1 MAYKALYRTYR
12 PRDFDEVAGQE
23 HITRTFKNAL
33 SKNKLAHAYL
43 FSGPRGTGKTSVAK
57 IIAKA
62 VNCENA
68 PVKNPCNQC
77 EVCLGIENNTI
88 NDVIEIDAASNNGVE
103 EIREIRDKV
112 KYLPGVANYK
122 VYIIDEV
129 HMLSTGAFNALLK
142 TLEEPPKHVIFI
154 LATTEPHK
162 VPATIH
168 SRCQRFDFRGIQ
180 SSEMLKRLELI
191 IDQENIAI
199 DEDAKRLI
207 VESSAGG
214 MRDAISLLDQ
224 VMAFSEGTITKEA
237 IHAIKGTV
245 AEETILEIA
254 KAIRDEDAVKA
265 LHALNRLIEDGK
277 ESQNII
283 NDLITFYRDLLY
295 VKNTDDDEGKSLFK
309 IAAFKDLARSTSN
322 PELFHYMDILNET
335 KQAMRFATDGKLYLE
350 LAFIKMVDDVLK
362 EEARDRQDVNEAKAA
377 IEALEKKVQTLE
389 ASFKE
394 APPNDKASKHSDETS
409 PADKVFDA
417 LENPTQKATE
427 ETPSEKEGKVQ
438 TPSFLERESSESDAP
453 EESSSEPKANSE
465 DQSERLEK
473 EDESSKPKDK
483 FEFLYEKYSKKHYRT
498 FDIHYVEDV
507 LNTGDR
513 EIKIDMVKKWYDI
526 ERFVDADDLD
536 YAKMITDGTLVA
548 TNGVMNIVTYDSPV
562 VCNRLMQPSI
572 KQKLIGILEAF
583 FGRKMMFMAL
593 PKDVWE
599 RISKEFIK
607 KFRSQKD
614 STSFITLEPIN
625 HPRLVEIPQEEK
637 DFDDVTSSGI
647 KEAQKYFGDIVK
659 EKKGE

>member
-77 EVCLGIENNTI
+77 DVCLGIENNTI

-112 KYLPGVANYK
+112 KYLPGVAKYK

-162 VPATIH
+162 VPSTIH

-191 IDQENIAI
+191 IDKEGIAI

-224 VMAFSEGTITKEA
+224 VMAFSEGTVTKEA

-277 ESQNII
+277 ESQNIM

-295 VKNTDDDEGKSLFK
+295 VKNTEDDEGKSLFK
-309 IAAFKDLARSTSN
+309 LTAFKDLAQTTSN

-362 EEARDRQDVNEAKAA
+362 EEVRDRQEVNEAKTA
-377 IEALEKKVQTLE
+377 IEALEKKVEQLE
-389 ASFKE
+389 ANMKE
-394 APPNDKASKHSDETS
+394 APPKATSTDHSTETS

-417 LENPTQKATE
+417 LENPDHETADEPSGEAE
-427 ETPSEKEGKVQ
+427 EKVK
-438 TPSFLERESSESDAP
+438 TPSFLERESDDKDKLEDAP
-453 EESSSEPKANSE
+453 AESKPDTEEDSASKEKKEEP
-465 DQSERLEK
+465 
-473 EDESSKPKDK
+473 SKPKDK
-483 FEFLYEKYSKKHYRT
+483 FEFLYDKYSKKHYRT

-548 TNGVMNIVTYDSPV
+548 TNGVMNIVT
-562 VCNRLMQPSI
+562 
-572 KQKLIGILEAF
+572 
-583 FGRKMMFMAL
+583 
-593 PKDVWE
+593 
-599 RISKEFIK
+599 
-607 KFRSQKD
+607 
-614 STSFITLEPIN
+614 
-625 HPRLVEIPQEEK
+625 
-637 DFDDVTSSGI
+637 
-647 KEAQKYFGDIVK
+647 
-659 EKKGE
+659 

>member
-68 PVKNPCNQC
+68 PVKNPCNNC
-77 EVCLGIENNTI
+77 DICRGIDDNTI
-88 NDVIEIDAASNNGVE
+88 NDVIEIDAASNNGVD

-112 KYLPGVANYK
+112 KYLPGVAKYK

-142 TLEEPPKHVIFI
+142 TLEEPPKHAIFI

-162 VPATIH
+162 VPSTIH

-180 SSEMLKRLELI
+180 PSEMMKRLNLI
-191 IDQENIAI
+191 IENESI
-199 DEDAKRLI
+199 DIEEDAKRLI
-207 VESSAGG
+207 IESSAGG

-224 VMAFSEGTITKEA
+224 VMAFSEGTINKEA

-265 LHALNRLIEDGK
+265 LHALNRLIEEGK

-283 NDLITFYRDLLY
+283 NDLITFYRDVLY
-295 VKNTDDDEGKSLFK
+295 VKNTGDHEGKTLYGLSQFK
-309 IAAFKDLARSTSN
+309 ELEESSTN

-350 LAFIKMVDDVLK
+350 LAFIKMVDDALK
-362 EEARDRQDVNEAKAA
+362 EATRERQDIESVKATISELENKVA
-377 IEALEKKVQTLE
+377 SLQEALSNSSSEPRKTE
-389 ASFKE
+389 
-394 APPNDKASKHSDETS
+394 SDQDTSS

-417 LENPTQKATE
+417 MEDTTDKGTRSTE
-427 ETPSEKEGKVQ
+427 ESEQEDTGDSV
-438 TPSFLERESSESDAP
+438 TPSFLEREKRETAKEAENEKQEDTSSP
-453 EESSSEPKANSE
+453 PSE
-465 DQSERLEK
+465 EK
-473 EDESSKPKDK
+473 EEPSPKKDK
-483 FEFLYEKYSKKHYRT
+483 FDFLYEKYSKKRYRT
-498 FDIHYVEDV
+498 FDIHFVEDV

-526 ERFVDADDLD
+526 ERFVDSDDID

-548 TNGVMNIVTYDSPV
+548 TNGVMIIVTYDSPV

-572 KQKLIGILEAF
+572 KQKLIRILESYY
-583 FGRKMMFMAL
+583 GRKMMFMAL
-593 PKDVWE
+593 PSDVWD

-607 KFRSQKD
+607 KFRSQGAD
-614 STSFITLEPIN
+614 TAFITLEPIN
-625 HPRLVEIPQEEK
+625 HPRLVEIPQEDE
-637 DFDDVTSSGI
+637 DYDDVTSSGV
-647 KEAQKYFGDIVK
+647 KEAKKYFGEIVK

>member
-1 MAYKALYRTYR
+1 R
-12 PRDFDEVAGQE
+12 PRDFDEIAGQE

-68 PVKNPCNQC
+68 PVKNPCNKC
-77 EVCLGIENNTI
+77 DVCLGIENNTI
-88 NDVIEIDAASNNGVE
+88 NDVIEIDAASNNGVD

-142 TLEEPPKHVIFI
+142 TLEEPPKHAIFI

-180 SSEMLKRLELI
+180 ASEMMKRLDLI
-191 IDQENIAI
+191 IEKESIEI

-224 VMAFSEGTITKEA
+224 VMAFSEGAITKDA

-283 NDLITFYRDLLY
+283 NDLITFYRDVLY
-295 VKNTDDDEGKSLFK
+295 VKNTNDYEGKSLFGLST
-309 IAAFKDLARSTSN
+309 FKNLTESSTN

-362 EEARDRQDVNEAKAA
+362 EHTRNRQDMNEAKSS
-377 IEALEKKVQTLE
+377 IEALEKKVEALE
-389 ASFKE
+389 SAFNETPAKKE
-394 APPNDKASKHSDETS
+394 PSRPAGATSS

-417 LENPTQKATE
+417 LENPSHKQE
-427 ETPSEKEGKVQ
+427 GETGSEKGESVQ
-438 TPSFLERESSESDAP
+438 VPSFLEREKKEEGGHKEAP
-453 EESSSEPKANSE
+453 SKPEVEPKQEAA
-465 DQSERLEK
+465 QEK
-473 EDESSKPKDK
+473 QAETAEPQDK

-572 KQKLIGILEAF
+572 KQKLIAILESF
-583 FGRKMMFMAL
+583 FGRKMMLMAL

-614 STSFITLEPIN
+614 STSFITLEPIE

-637 DFDDVTSSGI
+637 DSDDVTSSGV
-647 KEAQKYFGDIVK
+647 KEAKKYFGDIVK

>member
-68 PVKNPCNQC
+68 PVKNPCNTC
-77 EVCLGIENNTI
+77 DICKAIDENMI
-88 NDVIEIDAASNNGVE
+88 NDVIEIDAASNNGVD

-112 KYLPGVANYK
+112 KYMPGVGKYK

-142 TLEEPPKHVIFI
+142 TLEEPPKHAIFI

-162 VPATIH
+162 VPSTIH

-180 SSEMLKRLELI
+180 FSEMTKRLDLI
-191 IDQENIAI
+191 IEKEGI
-199 DEDAKRLI
+199 DIEDDAKRLI
-207 VESSAGG
+207 IESSDGG

-224 VMAFSEGTITKEA
+224 VLAFSEGTIKKEA

-254 KAIRDEDAVKA
+254 KAIEAEDAVKA
-265 LHALNRLIEDGK
+265 LHALNRLIEEGK

-283 NDLITFYRDLLY
+283 NDLITFYRDVLY
-295 VKNTDDDEGKSLFK
+295 VKNTGDFEGKSLFGLTQ
-309 IAAFKDLARSTSN
+309 FKELTESSSN
-322 PELFHYMDILNET
+322 PVLFHYMDVLNET
-335 KQAMRFATDGKLYLE
+335 RQSMRFATEGKIYLE
-350 LAFIKMVDDVLK
+350 LAFIKMVDDALK
-362 EEARDRQDVNEAKAA
+362 ETSKNRRDMDEAKAS
-377 IEALEKKVQTLE
+377 IERLEKKVDTLE
-389 ASFKE
+389 NGLENGTFEPSRTQEENK
-394 APPNDKASKHSDETS
+394 SSS

-417 LENPTQKATE
+417 MENTPDREQAETE
-427 ETPSEKEGKVQ
+427 DKPGTASSLSFSEQEAKDEEAESETAKTK
-438 TPSFLERESSESDAP
+438 P
-453 EESSSEPKANSE
+453 EENT
-465 DQSERLEK
+465 QEK
-473 EDESSKPKDK
+473 NEAHTAEKDK
-483 FEFLYEKYSKKHYRT
+483 FEFLYEKYTKKSYRT
-498 FDIHYVEDV
+498 FDIHFVEDV

-536 YAKMITDGTLVA
+536 YAKMITDGTLAA
-548 TNGVMNIVTYDSPV
+548 TNGVMIIVSYDSPV

-572 KQKLIGILEAF
+572 KRKLLSILEAY
-583 FGRKMMFMAL
+583 FGRRMMFMAL
-593 PKDVWE
+593 PKDVWD
-599 RISKEFIK
+599 RISKEFIQ
-607 KFRSQKD
+607 KFRSQQG
-614 STSFITLEPIN
+614 TASFITLEPIN
-625 HPRLVEIPQEEK
+625 HPRLVEIPQEEEGY
-637 DFDDVTSSGI
+637 DDVTSSGV
-647 KEAQKYFGDIVK
+647 KEAKKYFGEIVK